1 MTILNYSSVV
11 TGTIYAYLIKLS
23 GNMATKSNPSTSPR
37 TDALAILA
45 RIIAHDILRKAMN
58 GDRCLDIMTN
68 VTDKGSSENNADT
81 DDESGQK

>member
-23 GNMATKSNPSTSPR
+23 GNMASKLNSSASPR

-68 VTDKGSSENNADT
+68 VTDKGSSEKNADT